1 MVEEGF
7 GTPPKPSL
15 AVLEVEVDRGKIISV
30 RVNEDLYNRFQSVV
44 AKNTKVYQAYKTRRL
59 YDYRDPIN
67 QQLCQYDK
75 FSIGDLLELAMKD
88 FVEKREDICEIE
100 KK

>member
-1 MVEEGF
+1 MER
-7 GTPPKPSL
+7 K
-15 AVLEVEVDRGKIISV
+15 KIISV
-30 RVNEDLYNRFQSVV
+30 RVNEDLYNRFQAVV
-44 AKNTKVYQAYKTRRL
+44 AEHTKVYQAYKTRRL

-75 FSIGDLLELAMKD
+75 FSIGDLLELALKD
-88 FVEKREDICEIE
+88 FVEKRENISEIE